1 MFTLSAGASPM
12 MFQKGYTVAE
22 QAFGGPDEPH
32 VVYAADNSVKTL
44 EDHLRVWSNFLQRE
58 SQRES

>member
-1 MFTLSAGASPM
+1 M

-32 VVYAADNSVKTL
+32 VVYKADDSVKTL
-44 EDHLRVWSNFLQRE
+44 GDHLLVWSNFLE
-58 SQRES
+58 SAR